1 MWPSPRPRVGA
12 APCPLLVP
20 VLRGG
25 PRVAVGDGSLCGS
38 SCWKAGPATHVR
50 FGAAARAGAHRPS
63 QARVPQGAF
72 PFSTLDCGWIV
83 ADCTAE
89 ALKSILLVQEKCPFV
104 STHTSKQQ
112 LFDAVAVVSLLGT
125 GLWSPGPEAAVHA
138 EAPGPV
144 TAGRSP
150 GLHVPRCSG
159 QHSGK
164 TPSSRAHPWGPPLG
178 VASVSPT
185 GHGVGWAS
193 GWWLQP
199 RVLPGPARLATPCP
213 SGDQ

>member
-1 MWPSPRPRVGA
+1 MPSSRA
-12 APCPLLVP
+12 CPA
-20 VLRGG
+20 GG
-25 PRVAVGDGSLCGS
+25 PEGGGGGRQPVWVVMLEGWAGHACAVWGCGPGR
-38 SCWKAGPATHVR
+38 C
-50 FGAAARAGAHRPS
+50 HRPS

-125 GLWSPGPEAAVHA
+125 GLWSSGPEAAMHA

-213 SGDQ
+213 SGDR